1 MTSGGGM
8 FSSGLVYWRSA
19 GGVAS
24 IVGGS
29 AGGTVSFVGGVAG
42 GVVSLDGGVVLFLDG
57 VGFTGGTVVFVV
69 GVLGIGFVLL
79 GYGIIGWVV
88 FVTGFGFGKVLL
100 SAFYKPV
107 RFLSMIGAVLGGV
120 GLLATLIKNYKLR
133 LLKLDLY
140 FLGILS
146 DIVFNIK
153 VS

>member
-1 MTSGGGM
+1 M
-8 FSSGLVYWRSA
+8 LVDQT
-19 GGVAS
+19 
-24 IVGGS
+24 I
-29 AGGTVSFVGGVAG
+29 
-42 GVVSLDGGVVLFLDG
+42 
-57 VGFTGGTVVFVV
+57 
-69 GVLGIGFVLL
+69 
-79 GYGIIGWVV
+79 
-88 FVTGFGFGKVLL
+88 GKVLL

>member
-1 MTSGGGM
+1 M

-57 VGFTGGTVVFVV
+57 VGFTGGTVLFVV
-69 GVLGIGFVLL
+69 EDLVFGFVLL

-88 FVTGFGFGKVLL
+88 FVPGFGLGKVLL
-100 SAFYKPV
+100 STLYKPV
-107 RFLSMIGAVLGGV
+107 RFLSMIGAVVGGV
-120 GLLATLIKNYKLR
+120 GLLATLIKNSKLR

>member
-1 MTSGGGM
+1 M

-57 VGFTGGTVVFVV
+57 VGFTGGTVVFVG
-69 GVLGIGFVLL
+69 GVLGFGFVLL

-88 FVTGFGFGKVLL
+88 FVPGFGLGKVLL
-100 SAFYKPV
+100 STFSKPV
-107 RFLSMIGAVLGGV
+107 RFLSMIGAVVGGV
-120 GLLATLIKNYKLR
+120 GLLATLIKNSKLR

>member
-57 VGFTGGTVVFVV
+57 VGFTGGTVVFIG
-69 GVLGIGFVLL
+69 GVLVFGFVLL
-79 GYGIIGWVV
+79 GYGIIG
-88 FVTGFGFGKVLL
+88 
-100 SAFYKPV
+100 
-107 RFLSMIGAVLGGV
+107 
-120 GLLATLIKNYKLR
+120 
-133 LLKLDLY
+133 
-140 FLGILS
+140 
-146 DIVFNIK
+146 
-153 VS
+153 

>member
-1 MTSGGGM
+1 M
-8 FSSGLVYWRSA
+8 FSSGPVYWGSA

-24 IVGGS
+24 IIGGS

-57 VGFTGGTVVFVV
+57 VGFTGGTVLFVV
-69 GVLGIGFVLL
+69 GVLVFGFVLL
-79 GYGIIGWVV
+79 GYGIIGWVA
-88 FVTGFGFGKVLL
+88 FVPGFGLGKVLL
-100 SAFYKPV
+100 STFSKPV
-107 RFLSMIGAVLGGV
+107 RFLSMIGAVVGGV
-120 GLLATLIKNYKLR
+120 GLLATLLKNYKLR

>member
-1 MTSGGGM
+1 M

-29 AGGTVSFVGGVAG
+29 AGGTVSLVGGVAG

-57 VGFTGGTVVFVV
+57 VGFTGGTVVFV
-69 GVLGIGFVLL
+69 GGFLGFWFVLL

-88 FVTGFGFGKVLL
+88 FVPGFGFGKVLL
-100 SAFYKPV
+100 STFSKPV
-107 RFLSMIGAVLGGV
+107 RFLSMIGAVVGGV
-120 GLLATLIKNYKLR
+120 GLLTTLVKNYKLR

>member
-1 MTSGGGM
+1 M

-69 GVLGIGFVLL
+69 GVLGFGFVLL
-79 GYGIIGWVV
+79 GYGIIGWVA
-88 FVTGFGFGKVLL
+88 FVPGFGLGKVLL
-100 SAFYKPV
+100 STFSKPV
-107 RFLSMIGAVLGGV
+107 RFLSMIGAVVGGV

>member
-1 MTSGGGM
+1 M
-8 FSSGLVYWRSA
+8 FSSGPVYWGSA
-19 GGVAS
+19 GGVES

-69 GVLGIGFVLL
+69 GVLGFGFVLL

-88 FVTGFGFGKVLL
+88 FVPGFGLGKVLL
-100 SAFYKPV
+100 SAFSKPV
-107 RFLSMIGAVLGGV
+107 RFLSMIGAVVGGV

>member
-1 MTSGGGM
+1 M

-57 VGFTGGTVVFVV
+57 VGFTGGTVVFVG
-69 GVLGIGFVLL
+69 GVLVFGFVLL
-79 GYGIIGWVV
+79 GYRIIGWVV

-100 SAFYKPV
+100 SAFSKPV
-107 RFLSMIGAVLGGV
+107 RFLSMIGAVVGGV

>member
-1 MTSGGGM
+1 
-8 FSSGLVYWRSA
+8 
-19 GGVAS
+19 
-24 IVGGS
+24 
-29 AGGTVSFVGGVAG
+29 
-42 GVVSLDGGVVLFLDG
+42 VLFLDG

-69 GVLGIGFVLL
+69 GVLVFGFVLL
-79 GYGIIGWVV
+79 GYGIIGLVV
-88 FVTGFGFGKVLL
+88 FVPGFGLGKVLL
-100 SAFYKPV
+100 STLYKPV
-107 RFLSMIGAVLGGV
+107 RFLSMIGAVVGGV